1 MADKNY
7 GYIFL
12 NKKMLHWR
20 WAKNPNTAW
29 TFVYL
34 LLSANYQDYEFEK
47 VTIHR
52 GQVAISIGNLAR
64 DTGQSYAQA
73 RRTLANMVSTGEL
86 TITRHSK
93 FLVITIVKYDEYQN
107 VDNQKTIIRQTDDK
121 QTAIKRQ
128 QSNKYNKRNT
138 VNEKNKGSLRSDSLP
153 RTIED
158 IVPEV
163 DLAGFPSFED
173 MPCIADGTKRDIP
186 PRVRHLFDSQ
196 YDAYWRY
203 RQQCSMS

>member
-1 MADKNY
+1 MADKNF

-20 WAKNPNTAW
+20 WVKTPNTAW

-34 LLSANYQDYEFEK
+34 LMSANYQDYEFEN

-52 GQVAISIGNLAR
+52 GQVATSIGNLAFN
-64 DTGQSYAQA
+64 TGQSYAQA
-73 RRTLANMVSTGEL
+73 RRSLSNMVLTGEL

-93 FLVITIVKYDEYQN
+93 FLVITIVKYDEYQTI
-107 VDNQKTIIRQTDDK
+107 DNQIANKRQTNDK
-121 QTAIKRQ
+121 QKTNKSQ

-138 VNEKNKGSLRSDSLP
+138 VNTKNKGSLRSDFP
-153 RTIED
+153 ERIED
-158 IVPEV
+158 IDPEV
-163 DLAGFPSFED
+163 DLAGYPSFED
-173 MPCIADGTKRDIP
+173 MPQIADGTKRDIP

-203 RQQCSMS
+203 MRECSMS